1 MATVF
6 FFFAVLC
13 LLSFPSTSSASPG
26 DTVIEVADEDVKC
39 EIALLALYRRWL
51 AVHRPHEYDL
61 RNKGQRW
68 GHENTLL
75 KRFQIFQNNVWFI
88 HASNKRSN
96 ITYTL
101 GLNKFADLSNEEFRA
116 RYTTP
121 ARQMLLQHQSMKQHF
136 SYENVREPLPAF
148 IDWRKR
154 GAVTGV
160 KDQGPCGSCW
170 AFSTVAAVE
179 GINQIRTGKLVS
191 LSEQELIDCDKKVNE
206 GCNGGLMDYAFQFIV
221 ENGGIS
227 WESDY
232 PYTASDNICNITKK
246 NPHTVSIDGYE
257 DVPANSPN
265 ALMRAVSHQ
274 PVSVAIEAGGLEF
287 QFYTKGVF
295 NGFCGTDLDHGV
307 AIIGYGKTEK
317 GIEYWIVKNSWGSD
331 WGENGYIR
339 IRSNSKEGLCGI
351 NMMASY
357 PIKSTPNPTARTNA
371 ILFNSHTGG
380 DSGQFL
386 TS

>member
-1 MATVF
+1 MGTVF
-6 FFFAVLC
+6 FFFSVLY
-13 LLSFPSTSSASPG
+13 LLSIPSTTSASPG
-26 DTVIEVADEDVKC
+26 DNIIEVADSDVKC
-39 EIALLALYRRWL
+39 EMAMLALYRRWL
-51 AVHRPHEYDL
+51 AIHRPHEYDL
-61 RNKGQRW
+61 QNIDRLWDQ
-68 GHENTLL
+68 ENTFL
-75 KRFQIFQNNVWFI
+75 KRFQIFRNNARFI
-88 HASNKRSN
+88 HTSNKRSN

-121 ARQMLLQHQSMKQHF
+121 VRQMLLQHQSMKQHLG
-136 SYENVREPLPAF
+136 YENVNEPLPAF
-148 IDWRKR
+148 VDWRKR

-191 LSEQELIDCDKKVNE
+191 LSEQELIDCDNKVNE

-227 WESDY
+227 SDSDY
-232 PYTASDNICNITKK
+232 PYTASDNRCNITKK
-246 NPHTVSIDGYE
+246 NPPMVLIDGYE
-257 DVPANSPN
+257 DVPANSSN

-287 QFYTKGVF
+287 QFYSKGVF

-317 GIEYWIVKNSWGSD
+317 GVNYWIVKNSWGSD
-331 WGENGYIR
+331 WGEDGYIQ

-357 PIKSTPNPTARTNA
+357 PIKSTPRTNA
-371 ILFNSHTGG
+371 ILLNSHHSS

-386 TS
+386 T